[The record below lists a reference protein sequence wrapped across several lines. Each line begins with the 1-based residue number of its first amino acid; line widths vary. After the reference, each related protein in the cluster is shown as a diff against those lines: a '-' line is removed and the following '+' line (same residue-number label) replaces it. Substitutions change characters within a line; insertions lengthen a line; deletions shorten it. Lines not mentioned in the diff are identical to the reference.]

1 MWLVTRLTYADKM
14 FRGETRIFR
23 EGSGTGRSRKRVC
36 VGLMWERDSSR
47 VHEWELRRRWIEP
60 SWVVSIALAA
70 TESSRDTA
78 SKTLWDIISFHV
90 FKGSECGGERRSI
103 QCQQVHTGKWEMELS
118 IYLDGHEKYFPKPQN
133 LLPLCQILE

>member
-1 MWLVTRLTYADKM
+1 M

-47 VHEWELRRRWIEP
+47 VQEWELWRRWIEP

-90 FKGSECGGERRSI
+90 LKGSEWGRRKKEHTMPASPYWEVGNGT
-103 QCQQVHTGKWEMELS
+103 VHL
-118 IYLDGHEKYFPKPQN
+118 FRRA
-133 LLPLCQILE
+133 